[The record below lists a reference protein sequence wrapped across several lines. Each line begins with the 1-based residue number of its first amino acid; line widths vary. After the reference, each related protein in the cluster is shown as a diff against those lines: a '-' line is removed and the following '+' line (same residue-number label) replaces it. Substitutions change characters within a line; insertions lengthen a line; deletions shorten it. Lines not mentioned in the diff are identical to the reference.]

1 MILLNSV
8 IVHNMTRSKIEH
20 NNHGNLGI
28 SLNKERMIGF
38 NKKNKTFINIVL
50 NFHSNFTKFKM
61 NR

>member
-1 MILLNSV
+1 
-8 IVHNMTRSKIEH
+8 MTRSKIEH

-38 NKKNKTFINIVL
+38 NRKNKTFINIVF